1 MPDAEARRQE
11 GRAYLT
17 AWLEAWRVRAD
28 LRNGSGSRCGGGQGG
43 VDGRDGR
50 EGDFS
55 SERLMETTLRAGV
68 PDNACSHSSKFIPE
82 GSQRVGLAATGKS
95 DLDTVALLRPDGA
108 AVVVVLNR

>member
-28 LRNGSGSRCGGGQGG
+28 LRNGSGSWCGGGQGG
-43 VDGRDGR
+43 VDGR

-55 SERLMETTLRAGV
+55 SERLMEATLRAGV

-82 GSQRVGLAATGKS
+82 GSQRVGLVASEKS
-95 DLDTVALLRPDGA
+95 DLETVALLRPDGA